1 MIYEIVDSS
10 DDEQYFSLGYFTN
23 KDEAIQDFNDCNEP
37 EDFGSSC
44 GNEYE
49 AGFELREHKEG
60 WGSYYKVI
68 KRVKFVS
75 ALNKEKDDF
84 IWEKQLKNCI
94 VD

>member
-1 MIYEIVDSS
+1 MR
-10 DDEQYFSLGYFTN
+10 QYFLVHMHQ
-23 KDEAIQDFNDCNEP
+23 EHREH
-37 EDFGSSC
+37 
-44 GNEYE
+44 
-49 AGFELREHKEG
+49 REHKEG